1 LTGEVVKVRS
11 WEEFKRLVVELK
23 PNAIV
28 YNIEQDGLSTMRE
41 LSALRLIIEGGEKYY
56 VFLDFRK
63 GEKLKETGIP
73 VNVDKKGN
81 RYLEE
86 QTVKDFLKAQFDR
99 ENLIICSYW
108 TI

>member
-28 YNIEQDGLSTMRE
+28 YNIEQNGLSTMRE
-41 LSALRLIIEGGEKYY
+41 LSALRLIIQGPDKYY
-56 VFLDFRK
+56 VFLDFRR
-63 GEKLKETGIP
+63 GERLKETGIP
-73 VNVDKKGN
+73 VNADEKGD

-86 QTVKDFLKAQFDR
+86 QTVKDFLKAQFER

>member
-1 LTGEVVKVRS
+1 MTGEVVKVRS
-11 WEEFKRLVVELK
+11 WEEFKRLVVESK

-28 YNIEQDGLSTMRE
+28 YNIEQHGLSGTRE
-41 LSALRLIIEGGEKYY
+41 LTALRLIMPGKEKYY
-56 VFLDFRK
+56 VFLDFRR
-63 GEKLKETGIP
+63 GDKLRETAIP
-73 VNVDKKGN
+73 VSVDKNGN

>member
-1 LTGEVVKVRS
+1 MTGEVVKVRS
-11 WEEFKRLVVELK
+11 WEEFKRLVVESK

-28 YNIEQDGLSTMRE
+28 YNIEQHGLSGTRE
-41 LSALRLIIEGGEKYY
+41 LTALRLIMPGKEKYY
-56 VFLDFRK
+56 VFLDFRR
-63 GEKLKETGIP
+63 GDKLRETAIP
-73 VNVDKKGN
+73 VSVDKNGN

-99 ENLIICSYW
+99 ENLIICAYW